1 MPGGMGLCHAGTE
14 GTTTA
19 VAGTEAVAELHTQLM
34 RMSGPGWSWVLGPQ
48 SGGLG
53 GTCVNRVVTQHPT
66 PASPRCPRLLLLPPE
81 YLNSY
86 KQRRRETNT
95 SLGLFFFKHTVL

>member
-34 RMSGPGWSWVLGPQ
+34 RMSGPGWLLLFCRLHCLGVYGNFQKCLCSQVWKSGFIITFAVNPDPQ
-48 SGGLG
+48 SM
-53 GTCVNRVVTQHPT
+53 CH
-66 PASPRCPRLLLLPPE
+66 
-81 YLNSY
+81 
-86 KQRRRETNT
+86 K
-95 SLGLFFFKHTVL
+95 